1 MSVRTLWAVNVRS
14 TCAPFIGKLS
24 WNHIAKRIPENVAC
38 SSERSDSDASLT
50 TGRPAQACRLFWI
63 AYLLPFCTFT
73 ILPFCT
79 ILPIFYH
86 SFIEESQKASEI
98 VQTKFRC
105 ISLTMP

>member
-50 TGRPAQACRLFWI
+50 TGRPAQHADF
-63 AYLLPFCTFT
+63 FG
-73 ILPFCT
+73 
-79 ILPIFYH
+79 LPIFYH
-86 SFIEESQKASEI
+86 FVLLPFYHFVPFCPSFTILS
-98 VQTKFRC
+98 
-105 ISLTMP
+105 

>member
-24 WNHIAKRIPENVAC
+24 CNHIAKRILENVAC
-38 SSERSDSDASLT
+38 SSERSDGGASLT
-50 TGRPAQACRLFWI
+50 TGRPAQACRLFG
-63 AYLLPFCTFT
+63 LPIFYHFVL
-73 ILPFCT
+73 LPFCT

-86 SFIEESQKASEI
+86 SFIEESQKESEI